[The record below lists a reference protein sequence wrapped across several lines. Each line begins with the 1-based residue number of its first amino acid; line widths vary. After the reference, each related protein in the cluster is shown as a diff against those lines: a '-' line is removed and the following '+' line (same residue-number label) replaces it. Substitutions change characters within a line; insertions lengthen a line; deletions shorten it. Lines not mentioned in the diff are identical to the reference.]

1 MTTLWIAYAA
11 TGQEFAVQEQCEALG
26 LRAIAPRRVDMKRL
40 PKRRRPEAVESAA
53 LPNYVFVWANAEGW
67 HRLRDCKH
75 VRTIMGVSKQ
85 EERGFPG
92 GVAPDGTEIP
102 ARLGLADFLADVQR
116 EYESR
121 LAQIEAGQ
129 RVAEYEPGDV
139 LEVMAGQFAGRLA
152 RFRRMIEGANDLPMI
167 EAVLDL
173 QLLGRE
179 VQMVIDPINARRAA
193 E

>member
-53 LPNYVFVWANAEGW
+53 LPNYVFVWADAEGW
-67 HRLRDCKH
+67 HWLRDCKH
-75 VRTIMGVSKQ
+75 VRTIMGVGRS
-85 EERGFPG
+85 EERLHIGPYLDA
-92 GVAPDGTEIP
+92 V
-102 ARLGLADFLADVQR
+102 RR
-116 EYESR
+116 EYEAR

-129 RVAEYEPGDV
+129 RLSEYEPGDV

-173 QLLGRE
+173 QLLGRD